1 MIDEAIFDA
10 EEKMEKA
17 VSVARDD
24 LSGIRTGRANPG
36 MFARVNV
43 EYYGTPTPITQMCS
57 INVPEARM
65 VVIKPYEAGQLR
77 AIEDAI
83 RNSDLGVNP
92 TNDGTIIR
100 VAIPQLTEERR
111 RELVKQAK
119 AKGEDAKVS
128 VRNIRRRAMDDIEKA
143 RKFAL
148 EKFSNELLAVK
159 DSLDAALL
167 IEAAEV
173 QSYKDGVDL
182 TAKQLA
188 SVFDKFNIAE
198 INPVGEKFDPNKH
211 QAISMLENS
220 GEPNTVTSVLQKGY
234 TLNDRVLR
242 PALVMVA
249 K

>member
-1 MIDEAIFDA
+1 MTENVND
-10 EEKMEKA
+10 
-17 VSVARDD
+17 
-24 LSGIRTGRANPG
+24 NP
-36 MFARVNV
+36 
-43 EYYGTPTPITQMCS
+43 TTQ
-57 INVPEARM
+57 AD
-65 VVIKPYEAGQLR
+65 
-77 AIEDAI
+77 EDAQ
-83 RNSDLGVNP
+83 DNP
-92 TNDGTIIR
+92 
-100 VAIPQLTEERR
+100 VAASPEERIA
-111 RELVKQAK
+111 ELEAQLAEAQAAVLYTK
-119 AKGEDAKVS
+119 AEGE
-128 VRNIRRRAMDDIEKA
+128 NIRRRAMDDIEKA

-167 IEAAEV
+167 IEATEV

>member
-1 MIDEAIFDA
+1 MQQENQNPENESMQADADFQQSGAAESLDERIIELEAQLA
-10 EEKMEKA
+10 EAQAAVLYVKA
-17 VSVARDD
+17 
-24 LSGIRTGRANPG
+24 
-36 MFARVNV
+36 
-43 EYYGTPTPITQMCS
+43 E
-57 INVPEARM
+57 
-65 VVIKPYEAGQLR
+65 
-77 AIEDAI
+77 
-83 RNSDLGVNP
+83 
-92 TNDGTIIR
+92 
-100 VAIPQLTEERR
+100 
-111 RELVKQAK
+111 
-119 AKGEDAKVS
+119 GE
-128 VRNIRRRAMDDIEKA
+128 NIRRRALDDIEKA

-167 IEAAEV
+167 IEATDV
-173 QSYKDGVDL
+173 QSYKDGVEI
-182 TAKQLA
+182 TAKQLG

-198 INPVGEKFDPNKH
+198 INPLGEKFDPNKH

>member
-1 MIDEAIFDA
+1 MQHENQNPELDIPEVA
-10 EEKMEKA
+10 EDTVELELENSAAGSVEDRIAELEK
-17 VSVARDD
+17 
-24 LSGIRTGRANPG
+24 
-36 MFARVNV
+36 
-43 EYYGTPTPITQMCS
+43 
-57 INVPEARM
+57 
-65 VVIKPYEAGQLR
+65 
-77 AIEDAI
+77 
-83 RNSDLGVNP
+83 
-92 TNDGTIIR
+92 
-100 VAIPQLTEERR
+100 
-111 RELVKQAK
+111 ELAEAK
-119 AKGEDAKVS
+119 AAVLYIKADGE
-128 VRNIRRRAMDDIEKA
+128 NIRRRAMDDIEKA

-167 IEAAEV
+167 IEATDV
-173 QSYKDGVDL
+173 QSYKDGVQI
-182 TAKQLA
+182 TAKQLS

-220 GEPNTVTSVLQKGY
+220 GEPNTVISVLQKGY